1 MIKEIDNL
9 YAKSSLL
16 YSSQD
21 IQESLDKMALN
32 IEEKIGDKNPVVICV
47 MTGGLVATGHLL
59 TRLNFHLQMDYVH
72 ATRYQGEMEGGQL
85 EWIAKPRTS
94 LKGRTVLIV
103 DDILDA
109 GITLAEI
116 KKAFLA
122 DGASEVYT
130 AVLIDKIRQRP
141 EEGLQQADFV
151 GLTITDHFI
160 FGFGLDYKGYLRN
173 TSGIFQVNQ

>member
-1 MIKEIDNL
+1 MIKEVDNL

-72 ATRYQGEMEGGQL
+72 ATRYQGEMQGGQL